1 MPDRLTE
8 LVVHKSLMTQYGLA
22 HPLYLDVQMMVSF
35 LAYLEGG
42 VYVSI
47 EETTQREK
55 SKEGKGG
62 GNAKMKLPS
71 LGALLGMEASLSA
84 EMGGRVG
91 ETAEIKVARHHT
103 AASLFNALRSHLA
116 DSKSITIHR
125 AEKEEDLAS
134 LSSGDFVESSGRYT
148 GNPLAKNLAFMGKFL
163 EYIQLIT
170 DVEERN
176 RQRSS
181 SARRSG
187 NPQTRASVTQIQS
200 PGGLAELADQFREFQ
215 DSAEL
220 NFLQKVKEEIEA
232 SPIQDVVLRTRSG
245 LQVILTVS
253 SDYYNQSV
261 GEWLDSGD
269 FIVLG
274 KVTRVLS
281 PGESI
286 NLSRR
291 TVIGSMDDGEDM
303 VTSLTT
309 SFPLVGDSQ
318 SAVVNYPAVQVL
330 PMAIYV

>member
-1 MPDRLTE
+1 
-8 LVVHKSLMTQYGLA
+8 MTQYDLA

-35 LAYLEGG
+35 LAFLEGG
-42 VYVSI
+42 VYVST

-62 GNAKMKLPS
+62 GGAKVKLPS
-71 LGALLGMEASLSA
+71 LGALLGMEASLNA
-84 EMGGRVG
+84 EVGGRVG

-103 AASLFNALRSHLA
+103 AASLFNALRGHLA
-116 DSKSITIHR
+116 GAVSIQIHKV
-125 AEKEEDLAS
+125 EKEADLAS

-148 GNPLAKNLAFMGKFL
+148 GNPLEKTLAVMAKFL

-170 DVEERN
+170 EAEERI
-176 RQRSS
+176 RQRAS

-187 NPQTRASVTQIQS
+187 NPQTRAGSSPGQP
-200 PGGLAELADQFREFQ
+200 PGGLSDFTEQFRQFQ
-215 DSAEL
+215 DSPEMGVM
-220 NFLQKVKEEIEA
+220 QKLKEEIEA

-253 SDYYNQSV
+253 SEYYNQSV

-269 FIVLG
+269 FTVLG
-274 KVTRVLS
+274 KVTRVLN
-281 PGESI
+281 PDESI

-291 TVIGSMDDGEDM
+291 TVIGSMDDGGEM
-303 VTSLTT
+303 VASMGAGLP
-309 SFPLVGDSQ
+309 FVGDSQ
-318 SAVVNYPAVQVL
+318 SAVVSYPAVQVL